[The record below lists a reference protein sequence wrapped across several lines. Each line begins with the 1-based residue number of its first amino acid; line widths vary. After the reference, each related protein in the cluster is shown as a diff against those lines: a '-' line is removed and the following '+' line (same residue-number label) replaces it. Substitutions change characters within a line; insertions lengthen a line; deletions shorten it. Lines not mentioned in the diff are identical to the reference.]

1 MSLFTASVE
10 RGFSKLSIVTS
21 KLHST
26 MGQCRL
32 QALILAAVERD
43 ILITLNDED
52 VVAHFASQADRIL
65 LL

>member
-1 MSLFTASVE
+1 
-10 RGFSKLSIVTS
+10 
-21 KLHST
+21 